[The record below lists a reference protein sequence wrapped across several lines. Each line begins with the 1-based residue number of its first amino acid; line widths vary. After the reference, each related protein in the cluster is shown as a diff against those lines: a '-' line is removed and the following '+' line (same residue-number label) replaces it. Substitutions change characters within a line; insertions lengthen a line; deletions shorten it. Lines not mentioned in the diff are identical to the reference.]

1 MKKMMVTFV
10 AAVTAV
16 AGLVPAQAAT
26 LVISKDQVIS
36 QADVQ
41 TVQYRRDDRRWDRND
56 RRRGWHNGYRGYEDR
71 RPGYRRGD
79 DGWWYPLAAFGAG
92 AIIGGAIG
100 SQQPQYREPQY
111 REPQYRPQ
119 PSEYSSAHVDWCLS
133 RYRSYRPYDN
143 TYVPRAGV
151 RAQCMSPYY

>member
-1 MKKMMVTFV
+1 MKKSAITLI
-10 AAVTAV
+10 AAITAV
-16 AGLVPAQAAT
+16 VGIVPVQAAP
-26 LVISKDQVIS
+26 LAISKSPVLAQS
-36 QADVQ
+36 DVQ
-41 TVQYRRDDRRWDRND
+41 AVQYRRDDRRWDNGD

-92 AIIGGAIG
+92 AIIGGAIAN
-100 SQQPQYREPQY
+100 QPQYREPQY
-111 REPQYRPQ
+111 REPQYRPVQ
-119 PSEYSSAHVDWCLS
+119 GEYSSAHVDWCSS

>member
-1 MKKMMVTFV
+1 MKKIMVTIV
-10 AAVTAV
+10 AAMTAV
-16 AGLVPAQAAT
+16 AGIVPAQAAP
-26 LVISKDQVIS
+26 LAVSKSQVLT

-41 TVQYRRDDRRWDRND
+41 SVQYRRDD

-71 RPGYRRGD
+71 RPGYRQSD

-92 AIIGGAIG
+92 AILGGAIG
-100 SQQPQYREPQY
+100 SQQPQYREPLY
-111 REPQYRPQ
+111 REPQYRPA